1 MKKLL
6 FVIAL
11 LLTQIVAQDKLI
23 FGLLPIKTEAEMVA
37 DYEPTKQLL
46 EKELGMSVELRVT
59 KDYKEMLT
67 RMESGTVDIALINGK
82 QYSVYASDSAKYK
95 YLATTK
101 ALINGE
107 STDYYNSLFIVHRD
121 SPYKRLEDIK
131 GKNFAFSDPNSGSGY
146 LIPTVTLKKM
156 GLEADKFFGRV
167 FFLKKHDKV
176 YGAVAAKSID
186 AGAVASELFANMT
199 KEHGDVFR
207 VIKKS
212 EPLPLDAI
220 IASKSLD
227 EKLSKKIAETLQKAE
242 SSEIIKSSKSAIRG
256 YAIRD
261 DSFYQIYRD
270 ANKYAAQ

>member
-1 MKKLL
+1 ML
-6 FVIAL
+6 FS
-11 LLTQIVAQDKLI
+11 QDKLI
-23 FGLLPIKTEAEMVA
+23 FGLLPIKTEAEMLF

-46 EKELGMSVELRVT
+46 EKELGVSVELRVT
-59 KDYKEMLT
+59 KDYKEMLS

-82 QYSVYASDSAKYK
+82 QYSVYVSDSAKYK

-101 ALINGE
+101 VLINGE
-107 STDYYNSLFIVHRD
+107 STDYYNSFFIVHKD
-121 SPYKRLEDIK
+121 SPYESLEDIK
-131 GKNFAFSDPNSGSGY
+131 GKNFAFSDLNSGSGY

-156 GLEADKFFGRV
+156 GLEADKFFGKV

-186 AGAVASELFANMT
+186 AGAVASELFVNMT
-199 KEHGDVFR
+199 KEHGDIFR
-207 VIKKS
+207 IIKKS

-227 EKLSKKIAETLQKAE
+227 EKLSKKIADTLQKAE

-256 YAIRD
+256 YTIRD